1 MKQILIFLGIVL
13 LCWSCEEDKLDLYKG
28 SDSIYFCY
36 PKVTSG
42 VSNVYMDTTVFSF
55 ASIMCRIRL
64 LDCLSGL

>member
-42 VSNVYMDTTVFSF
+42 VSNVYTQRFWPAHF
-55 ASIMCRIRL
+55 
-64 LDCLSGL
+64 